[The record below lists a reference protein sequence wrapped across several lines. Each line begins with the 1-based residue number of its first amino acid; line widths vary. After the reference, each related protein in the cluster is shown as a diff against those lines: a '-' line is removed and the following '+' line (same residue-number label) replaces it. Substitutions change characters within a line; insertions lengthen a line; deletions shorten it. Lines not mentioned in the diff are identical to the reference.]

1 MRPAIATIAPRVW
14 GIRAKSTTMPSNTS
28 RSEYRSMTE
37 SRKAPNGVTWPET
50 RASAPSKKSQRP
62 ATISRS
68 PAARVRPAENALAAR
83 KLTPRPMTVRWLGG
97 GAAGTGHGPPGR
109 STRGCARDNAPASSD
124 GLRERLL
131 ERRAGAL
138 ERLRV
143 LDLPP
148 LAVLHVKGVERLV
161 DLGRDPRAHD
171 VEPEPGERL
180 RDEVEEPEPVRT
192 LHLDHRG
199 GVRALVVEGELRR
212 AARARRL
219 APGGAAPGAPR
230 GTGLHAW

>member
-37 SRKAPNGVTWPET
+37 SRKAPNGVTWPE
-50 RASAPSKKSQRP
+50 SLW
-62 ATISRS
+62 IF
-68 PAARVRPAENALAAR
+68 
-83 KLTPRPMTVRWLGG
+83 
-97 GAAGTGHGPPGR
+97 
-109 STRGCARDNAPASSD
+109 
-124 GLRERLL
+124 
-131 ERRAGAL
+131 
-138 ERLRV
+138 
-143 LDLPP
+143 DLPP
-148 LAVLHVKGVERLV
+148 LVVLHVKGVERLV
-161 DLGRDPRAHD
+161 ELGRDPRAHD

-199 GVRALVVEGELRR
+199 GVRELVVEGDLRR

-219 APGGAAPGAPR
+219 APGGAAPVEQR
-230 GTGLHAW
+230 GHGLLAGEHRAGRVERARPVGG

>member
-1 MRPAIATIAPRVW
+1 MRPAIATIAPRVC
-14 GIRAKSTTMPSNTS
+14 GIRAKSTTMPSRTS

-37 SRKAPNGVTWPET
+37 SRKAPNGVTWPE
-50 RASAPSKKSQRP
+50 P
-62 ATISRS
+62 
-68 PAARVRPAENALAAR
+68 
-83 KLTPRPMTVRWLGG
+83 
-97 GAAGTGHGPPGR
+97 
-109 STRGCARDNAPASSD
+109 
-124 GLRERLL
+124 
-131 ERRAGAL
+131 RAGAL
-138 ERLRV
+138 ERLWI

-199 GVRALVVEGELRR
+199 GVRELVVEGDLRR

-219 APGGAAPGAPR
+219 APGGAAPGEQR
-230 GTGLHAW
+230 GHGLLAGEHRAERVERARPVGG